1 MKQGVDNSA
10 YLVKFSES
18 PAAMK
23 PIARSVFLLAAVS
36 SLSLVSCGTL
46 KQVGQSSMAAVKKT
60 GSATASMVKAIPKP
74 KMPDMSLANLMPG
87 PKIKVVDVREKDLE
101 EFKTGKELAQAYKR
115 ERSGFWIF
123 GGPVDFKEPTLPE
136 AGSELDGSLLP
147 PRMP

>member
-1 MKQGVDNSA
+1 
-10 YLVKFSES
+10 
-18 PAAMK
+18 MK
-23 PIARSVFLLAAVS
+23 PAVRSMSLLAAIS
-36 SLSLVSCGTL
+36 SLTLVSCGTL

-60 GSATASMVKAIPKP
+60 GSATASMMKAIPTPKMP
-74 KMPDMSLANLMPG
+74 KMPDMGLANLLPG
-87 PKIKVVDVREKDLE
+87 SRIKVVDVREKDLE

>member
-1 MKQGVDNSA
+1 
-10 YLVKFSES
+10 
-18 PAAMK
+18 MK
-23 PIARSVFLLAAVS
+23 PIARSMSLLVAVS
-36 SLSLVSCGTL
+36 SLALVSCGTM
-46 KQVGQSSMAAVKKT
+46 KQVGQSSMAAVKRT

-74 KMPDMSLANLMPG
+74 TMPDMSLANLLPG
-87 PKIKVVDVREKDLE
+87 PKIKVVDVREEDLE
-101 EFKTGKELAQAYKR
+101 DYKTGKELAQAYKR